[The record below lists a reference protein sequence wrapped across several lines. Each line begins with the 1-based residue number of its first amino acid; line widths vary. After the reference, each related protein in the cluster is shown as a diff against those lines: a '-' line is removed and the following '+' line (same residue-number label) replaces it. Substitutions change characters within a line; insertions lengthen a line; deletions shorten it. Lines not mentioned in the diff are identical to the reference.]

1 MLLDNDNQRI
11 DDNAALPAAGEML
24 LPVGEAAL
32 GASLAVPEDATGLV
46 ILAQSSGSG
55 RFNPRTRRIAG
66 LLYRGRMA
74 TLLLDL
80 LTPAEH
86 ELDCETAQF
95 RLNVPRLAAR
105 LMAAIDWATRDLR
118 VGGLPLGLFAAHT
131 AAAAAIVA
139 AAERPAAV
147 SAVVCCGGRLDLAGG
162 SLWRVAAPTLLM
174 TGENDPVLLNIN
186 RLAAHELSAIH
197 ALEIV
202 PAAADLMSDPQALPQ
217 VALLSRVWFQRHLH
231 APASRHRTSA
241 H

>member
-11 DDNAALPAAGEML
+11 DDNTTLPAAGEML

-66 LLYRGRMA
+66 LLYRGRMV
-74 TLLLDL
+74 TMLLDL

-105 LMAAIDWATRDLR
+105 LRAAIDGATRDLR
-118 VGGLPLGLFAAHT
+118 VGGLPLGLFGAHT

-139 AAERPAAV
+139 AAERPDVV

-202 PAAADLMSDPQALPQ
+202 PCAAELIGDPLALPQ
-217 VALLSRVWFQRHLH
+217 VALLSRVWFQRHLG
-231 APASRHRTSA
+231 APTRRHRTSA

>member
-1 MLLDNDNQRI
+1 MMLDNDNQRI
-11 DDNAALPAAGEML
+11 DDNTPLPAAGEML

-32 GASLAVPEDATGLV
+32 GASLALPEHATGLV

-105 LMAAIDWATRDLR
+105 LMAAIDWAARDLR

-174 TGENDPVLLNIN
+174 AGENDPVLLSIN

-202 PAAADLMSDPQALPQ
+202 PAAADLMSDPLALPQ
-217 VALLSRVWFQRHLH
+217 VALLSRVWIQRHLR
-231 APASRHRTSA
+231 APASRHRTAA